1 MRRVLIGAGGHANEV
16 LAQMGEELPMYV
28 DDEYQTENTKPIS
41 ELDFAECEVL
51 IAIGDSQRRKEMVEK
66 LPSNTKYFTFIH
78 PTALILNKNIK
89 IGEGSFIGAYSI
101 LTTNILIGKHALL
114 NRMCQIGHDCI
125 IGDYLS
131 MMPSAIISGNCIIN
145 DCFYLGTNSS
155 IREKIDICNNVIIG
169 LNSGVVKNIN
179 KSGTY
184 AGVPVKKIK

>member
-16 LAQMGEELPMYV
+16 ISQIGEELPMYV

-41 ELDFAECEVL
+41 ELDFTECEVL

-66 LPSNTKYFTFIH
+66 LPSNTQYFTFIH

-101 LTTNILIGKHALL
+101 LTTNIVIGKHALL
-114 NRMCQIGHDCI
+114 NRMNHVGHDCV

-145 DCFYLGTNSS
+145 NCFYLGTNSS
-155 IREKIDICNNVIIG
+155 IREKIDICDNVIIG

>member
-16 LAQMGEELPMYV
+16 ISQMGEELPMYV
-28 DDEYQTENTKPIS
+28 DDKYRTENTKPIS
-41 ELDFAECEVL
+41 ELDFTECEVL

-78 PTALILNKNIK
+78 PTAFILNKNIK

-101 LTTNILIGKHALL
+101 LTTNIVIGKHALL
-114 NRMCQIGHDCI
+114 NRMNHVGHDCV

-131 MMPSAIISGNCIIN
+131 MMPSAIISGNCIISS
-145 DCFYLGTNSS
+145 CFYLGTNSS
-155 IREKIDICNNVIIG
+155 IREKIDICDNVIIG

-179 KSGTY
+179 ESGTY

>member
-1 MRRVLIGAGGHANEV
+1 
-16 LAQMGEELPMYV
+16 MYV

-78 PTALILNKNIK
+78 PTALILNKDIE
-89 IGEGSFIGAYSI
+89 ISEGSFIGAYSI
-101 LTTNILIGKHALL
+101 LTTNIVIGKHALL

-145 DCFYLGTNSS
+145 KVKLGFE
-155 IREKIDICNNVIIG
+155 IV
-169 LNSGVVKNIN
+169 
-179 KSGTY
+179 
-184 AGVPVKKIK
+184 